1 MSITITFLILYL
13 IIIFIIILVKG
24 GGSDAAGI
32 NLSSFGDGF
41 HTVNGVTIGPDGKF
55 TSRKWNM
62 YMCFTFTE

>member
-32 NLSSFGDGF
+32 NLPRSGGF
-41 HTVNGVTIGPDGKF
+41 HTVKGITIGPDRKF
-55 TSRKWNM
+55 VLFPLANM
-62 YMCFTFTE
+62 YFLH